1 MTLSHYTVGLS
12 TEAKSQ
18 HVSIEAEDALIAA
31 LKVKAH
37 HPSARIT
44 YVRKLNGRG
53 DRRAPPSH
61 EE

>member
-1 MTLSHYTVGLS
+1 MSVSQYTVGLCS
-12 TEAKSQ
+12 DDKSQ

-44 YVRKLNGRG
+44 YVRKFNGRS
-53 DRRAPPSH
+53 DRRVPLSR
-61 EE
+61 ES